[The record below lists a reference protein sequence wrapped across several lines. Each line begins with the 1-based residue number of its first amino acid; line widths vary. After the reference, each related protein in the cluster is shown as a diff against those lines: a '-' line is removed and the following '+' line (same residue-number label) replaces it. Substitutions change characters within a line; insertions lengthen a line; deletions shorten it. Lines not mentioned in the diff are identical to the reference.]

1 MKTPDGPSY
10 TDKVLMFLVSRP
22 GQWVK
27 ADVLML
33 LGGKHAWRTRVSDA
47 RIQLQQGNQGTIE
60 NRQSRMLNDEHETIC
75 VVSEY
80 RFVPTPVVAD
90 QAHAGRLF

>member
-1 MKTPDGPSY
+1 MKPKRPSFGEAVF
-10 TDKVLMFLVSRP
+10 DFLTTRP

-60 NRQSRMLNDEHETIC
+60 NRQSRMPNDEHETIC

-80 RFVPTPVVAD
+80 RFVPTPIVAD